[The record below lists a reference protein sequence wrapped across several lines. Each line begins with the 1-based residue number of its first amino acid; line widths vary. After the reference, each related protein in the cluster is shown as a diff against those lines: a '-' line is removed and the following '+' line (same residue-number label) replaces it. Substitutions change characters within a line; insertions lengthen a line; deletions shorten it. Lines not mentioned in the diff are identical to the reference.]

1 MSVGII
7 GFSYN
12 TIGGKECPTLFDLLY
27 NTGESLM
34 STLFVLLYNIGDK
47 IVLATLFDSYSI

>member
-7 GFSYN
+7 SFSYN
-12 TIGGKECPTLFDLLY
+12 TIRGKECPTLFDLY
-27 NTGESLM
+27 NMGKSLM
-34 STLFVLLYNIGDK
+34 CTLFVLLYNSGDK